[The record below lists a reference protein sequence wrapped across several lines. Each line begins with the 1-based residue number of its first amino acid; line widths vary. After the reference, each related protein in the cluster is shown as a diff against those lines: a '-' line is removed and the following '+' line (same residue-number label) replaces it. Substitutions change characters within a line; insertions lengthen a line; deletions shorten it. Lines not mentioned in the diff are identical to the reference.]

1 MCRVCFASYELL
13 VSYNS
18 LGKYLSFLI
27 ETFWIWIWIWIVYA
41 DRTSDWYRVSG
52 TGGAQANP
60 YLGSF

>member
-1 MCRVCFASYELL
+1 MVSVCFILSQFKK
-13 VSYNS
+13 VSN
-18 LGKYLSFLI
+18 
-27 ETFWIWIWIWIVYA
+27 EEIWIWIWIVYA